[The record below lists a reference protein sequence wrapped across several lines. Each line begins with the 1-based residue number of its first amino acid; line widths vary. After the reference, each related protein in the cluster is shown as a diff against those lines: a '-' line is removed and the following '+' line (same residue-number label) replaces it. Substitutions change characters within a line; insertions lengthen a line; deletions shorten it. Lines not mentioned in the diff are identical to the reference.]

1 MNCEQFS
8 YLLDDYLQ
16 DSLTH
21 QQASEMEHHL
31 SNCDDCR
38 LLLQIRK
45 DCRELNK
52 GFEMPENFSSSW
64 RQAIREQEES
74 NMSEHPENKRS
85 NLLSL
90 GLKRWFAVAASLVF
104 VIGGTWMVS
113 QSMDKNTANSPRDAV
128 EQYSEGY
135 GGLADYARGAVPAQK
150 MAADQFVSTV
160 TFMSEDQASPEADNV
175 NPQKIIRT
183 MSINLIT
190 RSFDEDLIKLNDA
203 MVQEGGYVEYSNISG
218 DRGSRRYA
226 SMTLRIPKDKLDSYL
241 QKVKGFGRVTSIT
254 ESQEDVSEQ
263 YSDTKTRLLTQTTK
277 LTRLQELMTQ
287 ANLVEDILDIERE
300 LADTQYEVD
309 RLTGSLRGLD
319 SKVDYST
326 VQLSLQEEI
335 PTTEPTELGLGEQ
348 IKLAVSDAWQI
359 TFEFLKN
366 LLVLIVVALPY
377 VLVLVLLIVVIK
389 KNIWR
394 KKK

>member
-16 DSLTH
+16 GTLSN
-21 QQASEMEHHL
+21 QQASEIKHHL
-31 SNCDDCR
+31 NDCDDCR
-38 LLLQIRK
+38 VLLQIRK
-45 DCRELNK
+45 DCRHLDK
-52 GFEMPENFSSSW
+52 GFEISESFSSTW
-64 RQAIREQEES
+64 RQAIQEQEES
-74 NMSEHPENKRS
+74 NMAEHPKNKRS
-85 NLLSL
+85 KILSF

-113 QSMDKNTANSPRDAV
+113 QSIDKKTASNRQAAV
-128 EQYSEGY
+128 NEYSEGF
-135 GGLADYARGAVPAQK
+135 GGMADYTRGAVPAQK
-150 MAADQFVSTV
+150 MSADQFVSSD
-160 TFMSEDQASPEADNV
+160 TFMSEDQYSPSAEYVD
-175 NPQKIIRT
+175 PQKIIRT
-183 MSINLIT
+183 ISINLIT
-190 RSFDEDLIKLNDA
+190 RSFDEDLIKLNEA
-203 MVQEGGYVEYSNISG
+203 LEEEGGYVEYSNISG
-218 DRGSRRYA
+218 DRGSRRNA
-226 SMTLRIPKDKLDSYL
+226 GMTLRIPKDKLDSYL
-241 QKVKGFGRVTSIT
+241 HKVKGFGRVTSIT

-277 LTRLQELMTQ
+277 LTRLQELMTK

-300 LADTQYEVD
+300 LADTQYQVD

-335 PTTEPTELGLGEQ
+335 PTTEPTELDLGQ
-348 IKLAVSDAWQI
+348 RIKLAVSDAWQV

-366 LLVLIVVALPY
+366 LLVLMIVALPY
-377 VLVLVLLIVVIK
+377 LLVLVLLIVIIK
-389 KNIWR
+389 KIIWR

>member
-1 MNCEQFS
+1 M
-8 YLLDDYLQ
+8 
-16 DSLTH
+16 
-21 QQASEMEHHL
+21 
-31 SNCDDCR
+31 
-38 LLLQIRK
+38 
-45 DCRELNK
+45 
-52 GFEMPENFSSSW
+52 
-64 RQAIREQEES
+64 
-74 NMSEHPENKRS
+74 
-85 NLLSL
+85 
-90 GLKRWFAVAASLVF
+90 
-104 VIGGTWMVS
+104 
-113 QSMDKNTANSPRDAV
+113 
-128 EQYSEGY
+128 
-135 GGLADYARGAVPAQK
+135 
-150 MAADQFVSTV
+150 
-160 TFMSEDQASPEADNV
+160 
-175 NPQKIIRT
+175 
-183 MSINLIT
+183 
-190 RSFDEDLIKLNDA
+190 
-203 MVQEGGYVEYSNISG
+203 
-218 DRGSRRYA
+218 
-226 SMTLRIPKDKLDSYL
+226 

-348 IKLAVSDAWQI
+348 IKLAVSDAWQV

-389 KNIWR
+389 KIIWR

>member
-128 EQYSEGY
+128 EHYSEGY

-226 SMTLRIPKDKLDSYL
+226 SMTLRIP
-241 QKVKGFGRVTSIT
+241 
-254 ESQEDVSEQ
+254 
-263 YSDTKTRLLTQTTK
+263 
-277 LTRLQELMTQ
+277 
-287 ANLVEDILDIERE
+287 
-300 LADTQYEVD
+300 
-309 RLTGSLRGLD
+309 
-319 SKVDYST
+319 
-326 VQLSLQEEI
+326 
-335 PTTEPTELGLGEQ
+335 
-348 IKLAVSDAWQI
+348 
-359 TFEFLKN
+359 
-366 LLVLIVVALPY
+366 
-377 VLVLVLLIVVIK
+377 
-389 KNIWR
+389 
-394 KKK
+394 